1 MQNNNILNKIYF
13 ELPIIREDRAVVVGA
28 STQNTKAL
36 AKKLVGAFCMQY
48 PYLISYSSLTQSI
61 RKAAQLGLLGLNVFS
76 VTIPFNMPCV
86 FKVKNRT
93 AIRPDW
99 KQSLYDGLII

>member
-13 ELPIIREDRAVVVGA
+13 ELPIIRKDRAVVVGA

-61 RKAAQLGLLGLNVFS
+61 RKAAQLGL
-76 VTIPFNMPCV
+76 
-86 FKVKNRT
+86 NRT